1 VTRRQTRWTLAYELT
16 KSQDAANAALNATI
30 AQKMNEGF
38 TPQPAEAAAAK
49 THMAGAENIWEGINS
64 AGLEFEA
71 HYGYGAPNWW
81 VFSQQENTAS
91 G

>member
-1 VTRRQTRWTLAYELT
+1 LT

>member
-1 VTRRQTRWTLAYELT
+1 
-16 KSQDAANAALNATI
+16 
-30 AQKMNEGF
+30 
-38 TPQPAEAAAAK
+38 
-49 THMAGAENIWEGINS
+49 MAGAENIWEGINS